1 MKDMMQKL
9 TTLGFT
15 PQNLAKGIKTKQC
28 QMPKHVPCWECPI
41 GTIAGTKEDGSGGCI
56 GVMAE
61 LFKAI
66 VDNKVEEV
74 LNESS
79 KTN

>member
-1 MKDMMQKL
+1 MKL
-9 TTLGFT
+9 LETLKGLGVT
-15 PQNLAKGIKTKQC
+15 SQDLAKGIKMKQC

-56 GVMAE
+56 EVMAE